1 MSKGLIKTI
10 TNSLLKNKAFKE
22 AFKEAV
28 KGAAKEELSEP
39 KIDKKS
45 LQDLVKKKR
54 DIYKTEDSDLP
65 EPAFDM
71 DFDEPYEYGV
81 VNRYNVDDK
90 WDELQE
96 QINKTVPNSEER
108 DKLLRIRN
116 NLERELHKQD
126 PGAGDFYFNNL
137 INKLKTKDEIQQE
150 ARSIGDKTNIE

>member
-54 DIYKTEDSDLP
+54 DI
-65 EPAFDM
+65 
-71 DFDEPYEYGV
+71 
-81 VNRYNVDDK
+81 
-90 WDELQE
+90 
-96 QINKTVPNSEER
+96 SEV
-108 DKLLRIRN
+108 
-116 NLERELHKQD
+116 
-126 PGAGDFYFNNL
+126 
-137 INKLKTKDEIQQE
+137 
-150 ARSIGDKTNIE
+150 